1 MKILCKLYQNRKKYV
16 TLLQR
21 LLQEACVSA
30 HASSAAFFIFLSVIP
45 MGMIIFEIIPYSQIL
60 RREMTNVSQAIIPE
74 RIYEFLLSVMR
85 GSQRRSATLL
95 SVTALVAVWS
105 ASKGVLA
112 LMRGLNFVYQVQE
125 SRGYLKLRVR
135 AMGYTLF
142 LMLAIALSA
151 GLIVFG
157 NAAAD
162 ALIPSYVFLGGVWRW
177 LKPLRHVLVAC
188 LLALTF
194 CSLYCVLPNTRMPWR
209 RQLPGAVFTAVAWT
223 LYSFLFSVYID
234 CGGGFSMYGSLATVV
249 IVMIWLYFCMYIF
262 FFGALVNRYLE
273 RFMLISERDGDD

>member
-1 MKILCKLYQNRKKYV
+1 MMKILCKLYQNRRKYV

-30 HASSAAFFIFLSVIP
+30 HASSAGFFIFLSVIP
-45 MGMIIFEIIPYSQIL
+45 MGMIIFELIPYSQFI
-60 RREMTNVSQAIIPE
+60 RQETSNVSQAIIPE
-74 RIYEFLLSVMR
+74 RIYEFLLSVMQ
-85 GSQRRSATLL
+85 GSQRRSVTLL

-105 ASKGVLA
+105 SSKGVLA

-125 SRGYLKLRVR
+125 SRGFLKLRIR
-135 AMGYTLF
+135 AIGYTLF
-142 LMLAIALSA
+142 LLLAIALSA
-151 GLIVFG
+151 GLLVFG

-162 ALIPSYVFLGGVWRW
+162 ALIPNYVFLGGIWRW

-194 CSLYCVLPNTRMPWR
+194 CSLYCVLPNTRMPWFK
-209 RQLPGAVFTAVAWT
+209 QLPGAVFTAVLWT

-234 CGGGFSMYGSLATVV
+234 YGGGFSMYGSLATVV

-262 FFGALVNRYLE
+262 FFGALVNRFLE
-273 RFMLISERDGDD
+273 RFIMINERDGV